1 MQAVSVEALATTEHP
16 PWTVA
21 VAISDENQNRENCS
35 EEVQRS
41 TVKGVC
47 ITLLPIGGIGQQQ
60 TILTAHSSLVLVE
73 WTKQVYEPESLHEDS
88 KLGKPVILRLL
99 LIFLICTLVL
109 FRGAESLACYMQIR
123 KQVRAC
129 RRVLQR
135 VGLGDGISFSGRS
148 LCSQVFGSE
157 WSLPRCSKCALRFAC
172 VLPEPF

>member
-1 MQAVSVEALATTEHP
+1 MRKFNGLL
-16 PWTVA
+16 
-21 VAISDENQNRENCS
+21 
-35 EEVQRS
+35 
-41 TVKGVC
+41 KGVC

-73 WTKQVYEPESLHEDS
+73 WTKQVYEPASLHEDS